1 MLGSVRNFLFDQ
13 AAGELHMRRTTA
25 NRRTVL
31 RAAGLSVTL
40 PFLES
45 LQSRACAATISETR
59 PVRMACLFFANGA
72 IMDKWRPTGDGAEF
86 QFGPTLEPLAE
97 VRDQLLVLEG
107 LTQHHARANG
117 DGPGDHARNA
127 GAFLTGAQPKKTS
140 GADIRVGQSID
151 QAVAERI
158 GHQTR
163 LPSIELG
170 IDRGRNAGSCDSGY
184 ACSYSSNISWKTP
197 ATPCLK
203 ESNPRAA
210 FERLFGSPQQAADM
224 QRRIRN
230 RRSIL
235 DFVGEDSR
243 RLQPALSGA
252 DRQKLDEYF
261 TSVRDVE
268 RRVERAA
275 EQPQQIPELQL
286 PDGIPAELTEHI
298 NLMFDILLLAFQTD
312 STRVATMMLADAGS
326 NRTYPEVEVRDGHHE
341 LSHHQNDAAKM
352 EKIARIDR
360 YLVERLARFLGR
372 LKAIDE
378 GGRSLLDNSM
388 ILYGSAI
395 SDGNRHNHD
404 DLPILLAGGGGGTLK
419 TGRYVKYEKDTPLNN
434 LFLSMA
440 HRMGASLDSLG
451 DSRGLLTGLD

>member
-1 MLGSVRNFLFDQ
+1 
-13 AAGELHMRRTTA
+13 MRRTTA

-59 PVRMACLFFANGA
+59 PVRLACLVFDNGA
-72 IMDKWRPTGDGAEF
+72 IMEKWRPTGDGAEF

-117 DGPGDHARNA
+117 DGPGEHARNA
-127 GAFLTGAQPKKTS
+127 GAFLPGAQPKKTS

>member
-1 MLGSVRNFLFDQ
+1 
-13 AAGELHMRRTTA
+13 
-25 NRRTVL
+25 
-31 RAAGLSVTL
+31 
-40 PFLES
+40 
-45 LQSRACAATISETR
+45 
-59 PVRMACLFFANGA
+59 
-72 IMDKWRPTGDGAEF
+72 
-86 QFGPTLEPLAE
+86 
-97 VRDQLLVLEG
+97 
-107 LTQHHARANG
+107 
-117 DGPGDHARNA
+117 
-127 GAFLTGAQPKKTS
+127 
-140 GADIRVGQSID
+140 
-151 QAVAERI
+151 
-158 GHQTR
+158 
-163 LPSIELG
+163 PSIELG

-184 ACSYSSNISWKTP
+184 ACSYSSNISWKT
-197 ATPCLK
+197 ATTPCLK

-210 FERLFGSPQQAADM
+210 FERLFGTPQQAADV

-286 PDGIPAELTEHI
+286 PDGIPAELSEHI

-326 NRTYPEVEVRDGHHE
+326 NRTYPEVDVRDGHHE

-372 LKAIDE
+372 LKSIDE

-419 TGRYVKYEKDTPLNN
+419 TGRYIKYEQDTPLNN

-440 HRMGASLDSLG
+440 QRMGASLDSLG

>member
-1 MLGSVRNFLFDQ
+1 
-13 AAGELHMRRTTA
+13 MRRTTA

-45 LQSRACAATISETR
+45 LQSRARAATTSETR

-127 GAFLTGAQPKKTS
+127 GAFLTGAQPNKTS

>member
-1 MLGSVRNFLFDQ
+1 
-13 AAGELHMRRTTA
+13 MRRTTA

-45 LQSRACAATISETR
+45 LQSRARAATTSETR

-197 ATPCLK
+197 TTPCLK

>member
-1 MLGSVRNFLFDQ
+1 MG
-13 AAGELHMRRTTA
+13 RRTA

-31 RAAGLSVTL
+31 QAAGLSVTL

-45 LQSRACAATISETR
+45 LQARVTVASPAETR

-86 QFGPTLEPLAE
+86 QFGPTLEPLSE
-97 VRDQLLVLEG
+97 VRDHLLVLEG

-127 GAFLTGAQPKKTS
+127 GAYLTGAQPKKTS

-151 QAVAERI
+151 QAIAERI

-184 ACSYSSNISWKTP
+184 ACSYSSNISWKT
-197 ATPCLK
+197 ASTPCLK

-210 FERLFGSPQQAADM
+210 FERLFGTQQQAADQ

-286 PDGIPAELTEHI
+286 PDGIPTELSEHI

-352 EKIARIDR
+352 EKISRIDR
-360 YLVERLARFLGR
+360 YLVERLARFLSR
-372 LKAIDE
+372 LKSIDE

-419 TGRYVKYEKDTPLNN
+419 TGRYLKYEKDTPLNN

-440 HRMGASLDSLG
+440 QRMGAPLDSLG